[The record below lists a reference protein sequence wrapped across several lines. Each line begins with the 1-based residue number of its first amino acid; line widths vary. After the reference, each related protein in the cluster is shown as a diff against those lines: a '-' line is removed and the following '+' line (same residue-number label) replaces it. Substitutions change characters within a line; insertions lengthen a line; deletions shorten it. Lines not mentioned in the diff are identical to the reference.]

1 MSNIETA
8 WLVHKPEQ
16 KHLIAHAQDCAEH
29 LGATLEAVELADFVA
44 NASGYLAKNP
54 YVIALLESSDLGIL
68 LESAYQHHF
77 KLGLLPVH
85 PKSKVCRLYRIPVKM
100 EDAMP
105 IALDTK
111 GGTKL
116 DLLLCNDE
124 VVTWLVTFG
133 DVPLIELRH
142 MADNQALIW
151 QRLKAVPADLMAL
164 FRLKPKT
171 VVITTQK
178 GTKIKTALI
187 GAVVIE
193 NDIESMAKH
202 YANMTIAHSDGTL
215 SAALVAPSSVMDYIS
230 FVLTAI
236 SPNPSPSKSLGY
248 IETTGLLLES
258 DEPIRYY
265 IDSQERSAEKLQFSV
280 IHNAITVKVGEAFI
294 AAPSSNPG
302 KEIVITDT
310 LPQRKEHLLSL
321 KQRLPLFSI
330 AQDDDFKETL
340 LVLKGY
346 ACFSV
351 PFVLLIMLS
360 TMLAT
365 FGLFLNNTPVVIG
378 AMILAPL
385 MGPLVSMSMSILR
398 NDDKLLIASLQ
409 VLGLGTGITLFVA
422 AVTTFLL
429 PYEQATNEILSRLQP
444 NLLDLGVAVVSGIAA
459 AYAHARENI
468 QKSLPGVAVAVALV
482 PPACVMGVGIGWF
495 DWSIISGAGLLFL
508 TNLVGITLAG
518 TFTFLCLGF
527 APAIKVN
534 RGLGFSIILVI
545 LISIPLYQTLV
556 NTGLYSRIEKNIS
569 TNTYEVNGKTLSLTE
584 VSAVPLD
591 DKIKIFGQLHSS
603 QLVLAS
609 DIAALRD
616 AIQTQLNEPVILDV
630 SLRLVQ

>member
-1 MSNIETA
+1 MSSIEIA

-29 LGATLEAVELADFVA
+29 LGATLEAVELADFIA
-44 NASGYLAKNP
+44 NAPSYLAKNSH
-54 YVIALLESSDLGIL
+54 VIALLESSDLGIL
-68 LESAYQHHF
+68 LGSAYQHHF
-77 KLGLLPVH
+77 KVGLLPVH
-85 PKSKVCRLYRIPVKM
+85 PKSKVCRLYRIPIKM

-105 IALDTK
+105 IALDAKK
-111 GGTKL
+111 GTQL

-124 VVTWLVTFG
+124 VVTWLVTLG

-151 QRLKAVPADLMAL
+151 QRLKAVPADLIAL

-171 VVITTQK
+171 VVMTTQK

-193 NDIESMAKH
+193 NDIESMAEH
-202 YANMTIAHSDGTL
+202 YANKTIANSNGTL

-236 SPNPSPSKSLGY
+236 SPNPSPSRSIGY

-265 IDSQERSAEKLQFSV
+265 IDSQERSAEQLQFSV
-280 IHNAITVKVGEAFI
+280 IHNAITVKVGEKFV
-294 AAPSSNPG
+294 AAPSG
-302 KEIVITDT
+302 KPTQEIVYTNT
-310 LPQRKEHLLSL
+310 LPQSKEQLLTL
-321 KQRLPLFSI
+321 KQHLPLFSI
-330 AQDDDFKETL
+330 AQDDDFKETS
-340 LVLKGY
+340 LVLKNY

-351 PFVLLIMLS
+351 PFVLLVTLS
-360 TMLAT
+360 TILAT
-365 FGLFLNNTPVVIG
+365 FGLFLNSTPIVIG

-385 MGPLVSMSMSILR
+385 MGPLVSMSMGILR
-398 NDDKLLIASLQ
+398 NDDKLLIAALQ
-409 VLGLGTGITLFVA
+409 VLALGTGLTLFMA
-422 AVTTFLL
+422 AMTTIIL

-444 NLLDLGVAVVSGIAA
+444 NLLDLGVAIVSGVAA
-459 AYAHARENI
+459 AYAHARESI

-482 PPACVMGVGIGWF
+482 PPACVMGVGIGWL

-508 TNLVGITLAG
+508 TNLVGIILAG

-534 RGLGFSIILVI
+534 RGLGFSIILAI

-556 NTGLYSRIEKNIS
+556 NTVVYSRIENSIS
-569 TNTYEVNGKTLSLTE
+569 SNTYEVNGKTLSLTE
-584 VSAVPLD
+584 VSAVPSN

-609 DIAALRD
+609 DIAVLRD
-616 AIQTQLNEPVILDV
+616 AIETQLDKPVILDV